1 MFIDVEGGS
10 RAAGE
15 LTIQGAKNAVLPMIA
30 AAVLCRETVVLER
43 CPRIYDVDAM
53 AAILKEIGGN
63 VEWDGD
69 RLVIQV
75 RNLESHDISCR
86 EAGEV
91 RASILFL
98 GSILGREREAGICLP
113 GGCSIGA
120 RPIDFHVA
128 ALEKLG
134 APTAKEGN
142 YIRCAVE
149 YTGADAVELPYPSV
163 GATENVILYSVLRA
177 GSTELRN
184 AAREPEIMELCRF
197 LRSMGARISGDGT
210 DTIRICGV
218 DTLHGTTYRIKS
230 DRIVYLTYAAMVA
243 ATGGSALFRVYGETF
258 DRENGYLEQAGC
270 RIRRE
275 EICPDT
281 EGAASGLRRIHIS
294 GAGGIR
300 AVPYLRTGPY
310 PEFPTDA
317 QSLFLALLSKS
328 NGESVLEE
336 SVFENRFLV
345 VSQLRKMGADIEVAG
360 QRACIRGVTRLHGET
375 VRATD
380 LRSGAA
386 LLVAGVM
393 ADGRTRIDDSHLIL
407 RGYEQPAEQMGKLGL
422 KAVYAEGK

>member
-43 CPRIYDVDAM
+43 CPRIHDVDAM
-53 AAILKEIGGN
+53 AAILREIGGN

-69 RLVIQV
+69 RLVIQARYV
-75 RNLESHDISCR
+75 EPRDISCR

-120 RPIDFHVA
+120 RPIDFHIA

-134 APTAKEGN
+134 ASAVQEGN
-142 YIRCAVE
+142 YIRCVVE
-149 YTGADAVELPYPSV
+149 RTGEDAVKLPYPSV

-177 GSTELRN
+177 GSTEVRN
-184 AAREPEIMELCRF
+184 AAREPEIVELCRF
-197 LRSMGARISGDGT
+197 LRSMGARISGEGT
-210 DTIRICGV
+210 DTIRVRGV
-218 DTLHGTTYRIKS
+218 DGLHGTTYRVKS

-243 ATGGSALFRVYGETF
+243 ATGGSACFRVCGETF

-275 EICPDT
+275 ESGSDAG
-281 EGAASGLRRIHIS
+281 GADVGLHRIHVS

-300 AVPYLRTGPY
+300 AIPYLRTGPY

-345 VSQLRKMGADIEVAG
+345 ASQLRNMGADIEVAG

-407 RGYEQPAEQMGKLGL
+407 RGYEQPAEQMRLLGL
-422 KAVYAEGK
+422 KAAYAEGK

>member
-30 AAVLCRETVVLER
+30 ATVLCRETVVLER
-43 CPRIYDVDAM
+43 CPRIHDVDAM
-53 AAILKEIGGN
+53 AAILREIGGN

-69 RLVIQV
+69 RLVIQAGS
-75 RNLESHDISCR
+75 LEPHDISCR

-98 GSILGREREAGICLP
+98 GSILGRERQAGICLP

-120 RPIDFHVA
+120 RPIDFHIA
-128 ALEKLG
+128 AMEKLG
-134 APTAKEGN
+134 AVATQEGN
-142 YIRCAVE
+142 YIRCVVE
-149 YTGADAVELPYPSV
+149 HTGADAVELPYPSV

-184 AAREPEIMELCRF
+184 AAREPEIVELCRF
-197 LRSMGARISGDGT
+197 LRSMGARVSGDGT
-210 DTIRICGV
+210 NTIHIRGV
-218 DTLHGTTYRIKS
+218 KSLHGTTYRMKS

-243 ATGGSALFRVYGETF
+243 ATGGSASFQVYGETF
-258 DRENGYLEQAGC
+258 SRENGYLQQAGC
-270 RIRRE
+270 RIRPE
-275 EICPDT
+275 KSCLE
-281 EGAASGLRRIHIS
+281 AAHNDSGLHWIHVS
-294 GAGGIR
+294 GEGGIR
-300 AVPYLRTGPY
+300 AVPYVRTGPY

-345 VSQLRKMGADIEVAG
+345 ASQLRKMGADIEVVG

-386 LLVAGVM
+386 LLVAGAM
-393 ADGRTRIDDSHLIL
+393 ADGKTRIADSHLIL
-407 RGYEQPAEQMGKLGL
+407 RGYEKPAQHMRQLGL
-422 KAVYAEGK
+422 KADYAESE